1 MHSDSATTFHGLF
14 DDIHESIKTTFTR
27 ERQGRS
33 EVQTLWIVHPQKI
46 IRQPDFEL
54 EIFFPL
60 LDEVGGIE
68 QRSRRVVG

>member
-1 MHSDSATTFHGLF
+1 MRAPG
-14 DDIHESIKTTFTR
+14 I
-27 ERQGRS
+27 
-33 EVQTLWIVHPQKI
+33 VQPQKI
-46 IRQPDFEL
+46 VRQPDFEL